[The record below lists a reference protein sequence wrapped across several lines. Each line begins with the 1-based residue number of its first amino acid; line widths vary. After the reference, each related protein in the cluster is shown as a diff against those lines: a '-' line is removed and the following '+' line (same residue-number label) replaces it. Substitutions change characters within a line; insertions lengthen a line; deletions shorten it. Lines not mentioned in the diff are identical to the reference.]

1 MSTSVSDIRIYDPSQ
16 PKIAGTGADPFS
28 SKDMAQNFLKMLTV
42 QLQNQDPLNPMD
54 NAEMTSQLA
63 QLNQVDGINRLNTTM
78 TALMTQMQ
86 AASFMNLSASVGKTA
101 MVAGQDFYYTGQPM
115 SLGVKTQD
123 AVASMTAQI
132 TTASGQVIDSV
143 DLGAASAG
151 ISEFI
156 WDGRDS
162 QGNAVQTGGYK
173 LQITAKDLQG
183 ASVDPQALVS
193 AQVASV
199 GQEGADLKV
208 GLSDGRKVLANDIL
222 KWVLV

>member
-16 PKIAGTGADPFS
+16 PKTVSAANDPLS
-28 SKDMAQNFLKMLTV
+28 TKDMAQNFLKMLTV
-42 QLQNQDPLNPMD
+42 QLQNQDPLSPMD

-63 QLNQVDGINRLNTTM
+63 MLNQVDGINRLNATM
-78 TALMTQMQ
+78 TSLMSQMQ
-86 AASFMNLSASVGKTA
+86 AANFMNLSGSVGKTA
-101 MVAGQDFYYTGQPM
+101 LVSGQDFYYSGQPI

-123 AVASMTAQI
+123 AVATMTAKI
-132 TTASGQVIDSV
+132 TDATGQVIDSL

-156 WDGRDS
+156 WNGRDS
-162 QGNAVQTGGYK
+162 QGNPMQTGGYK
-173 LQITAKDLQG
+173 LAITAKDLQG
-183 ASVDPQALVS
+183 ANVDPQALVS

-199 GQEGADLKV
+199 GNEGTDLKV
-208 GLSDGRKVLANDIL
+208 GLSDGRKVLASDIL

>member
-1 MSTSVSDIRIYDPSQ
+1 MSTSVNDIRTYDPSQ
-16 PKIAGTGADPFS
+16 PKAASTGNDPFS
-28 SKDMAQNFLKMLTV
+28 TKDMAQNFLKMLTV

-63 QLNQVDGINRLNTTM
+63 MLNQVDGINRLNTTM
-78 TALMTQMQ
+78 SSLMSQMQ
-86 AASFMNLSASVGKTA
+86 AANFMNLSASVGKTA
-101 MVAGQDFYYTGQPM
+101 LVSGQDFYYSGQPV

-132 TTASGQVIDSV
+132 TDATGQVIDSL
-143 DLGAASAG
+143 DLGAASPG
-151 ISEFI
+151 LSEFV

-162 QGNAVQTGGYK
+162 QGNALQSGAYQ

-183 ASVDPQALVS
+183 AKVDPQALVS
-193 AQVASV
+193 AQVVSV
-199 GQEGADLKV
+199 GNEGTDLKV
-208 GLSDGRKVLANDIL
+208 GLNDGRKVLANDIL